1 VTAHA
6 EETDVGALTPLEMA
20 RNCVRHVLA
29 YADAQETDPLLSYA
43 HRLGERGHQAA
54 ELGACMALVSIAED
68 VHRLT
73 EAAMSGRFGGAGL

>member
-6 EETDVGALTPLEMA
+6 EETDIGALTPLEMA
-20 RNCVRHVLA
+20 RNCARHVLA
-29 YADAQETDPLLSYA
+29 YADAQAADPLLSYA

-73 EAAMSGRFGGAGL
+73 DAAMNGRFGGPPL